1 MTRPT
6 FSLFQS
12 HLDLAH
18 SYWKAHLKPLCHVI
32 DATCGNGHD
41 SLFLANHLNGGSLY
55 CIDIQKTAIDST
67 KSLLEKNL
75 PTSQLDSIYF
85 FNQSHE
91 TFPSE
96 IPCCDLI
103 IYNLGYLPGGDK
115 NQTTDTSS
123 TIKSFKNALQLLKP
137 QGLISITCYP
147 GHAEGALEQEALLNT
162 VRLLS
167 PQDYLVCHHIFEN
180 RKAAPSLLLV
190 FKKT

>member
-18 SYWKAHLKPLCHVI
+18 SYWKAHLKPFCHVI

-55 CIDIQKTAIDST
+55 CIDIQKTAINST
-67 KSLLEKNL
+67 KNLLEKNL
-75 PTSQLDSIYF
+75 LKTQVDRIYF

-96 IPCCDLI
+96 IPPCDLI

-115 NQTTDTSS
+115 NQTTNTPT
-123 TIKSFKNALQLLKP
+123 TIKSFKNSLQLLKP
-137 QGLISITCYP
+137 QGLISVTCYP
-147 GHAEGALEQEALLNT
+147 GHAEGALEQEALLNMA
-162 VRLLS
+162 RLLS

-190 FKKT
+190 FKRT

>member
-18 SYWKAHLKPLCHVI
+18 TYWKNHLTPSAHVI

-41 SLFLANHLNGGSLY
+41 SLFIAQCLNGGSLY
-55 CIDIQKTAIDST
+55 CLDIQKTAIEST
-67 KSLLEKNL
+67 KNLLEKKL
-75 PTSQLDSIYF
+75 PAGNSCSIHF

-91 TFPSE
+91 TFPKE
-96 IPCCDLI
+96 IPPCDLI
-103 IYNLGYLPGGDK
+103 IYNLGYLPGGNK
-115 NQTTDTSS
+115 TQTTGTSS
-123 TIKSFKNALQLLKP
+123 TIQSFHNSIQLIKHK
-137 QGLISITCYP
+137 GLISITCYP
-147 GHAEGALEQEALLNT
+147 GHAEGALEQEALLSIA
-162 VRLLS
+162 RSLS
-167 PQDYLVCHHIFEN
+167 PQDYLVCHHTFEN

>member
-18 SYWKAHLKPLCHVI
+18 SYWKNHLTPSAHVI

-41 SLFLANHLNGGSLY
+41 SLFLAQYLNSGSLY
-55 CIDIQKTAIDST
+55 CLDIQKIAIEST
-67 KSLLEKNL
+67 KTLLEKNL
-75 PTSQLDSIYF
+75 PATNLCSIYF

-91 TFPSE
+91 TFPEE
-96 IPCCDLI
+96 IPPCDLI
-103 IYNLGYLPGGDK
+103 IYNLGYLPGGNK
-115 NQTTDTSS
+115 TQTTDTSS
-123 TIKSFKNALQLLKP
+123 TMKSFYRSLQLLKP
-137 QGLISITCYP
+137 KGLISITCYP
-147 GHAEGALEQEALLNT
+147 GHAEGALEQQALLNI
-162 VRLLS
+162 VRDLS
-167 PQDYLVCHHIFEN
+167 PQDYLVCHHTFEN